1 MGAPVP
7 YIFTLNLKNEAPEL
21 YTFTLNLDMGAPEI
35 YIEL

>member
-1 MGAPVP
+1 MGAPEP

-21 YTFTLNLDMGAPEI
+21 YTFTLNLDTGAPEI